1 MPQGTE
7 PLAREAQEA
16 TKTILDD
23 EDDVAI
29 VSCLVSA
36 IEQETPSRAVVA
48 TDSHAASEL
57 MSGKLRGAGSRTASV
72 CEAKLRGADAAK
84 ADLHGAE
91 LSGTYLC
98 WADLHGANL
107 READVREADLSC
119 ADLRET
125 DLRGANLDWAI
136 PD

>member
-7 PLAREAQEA
+7 PLAREGQEA
-16 TKTILDD
+16 TKTILVV

-57 MSGKLRGAGSRTASV
+57 VRRFIPNLLLLDDRWPGMNGIERYDCLKEVAPIPAILMTASRHFLQ
-72 CEAKLRGADAAK
+72 EQLQQRQLIAFKK
-84 ADLHGAE
+84 PFE
-91 LSGTYLC
+91 LGY
-98 WADLHGANL
+98 N
-107 READVREADLSC
+107 
-119 ADLRET
+119 
-125 DLRGANLDWAI
+125 
-136 PD
+136 

>member
-16 TKTILDD
+16 TKTILDV
-23 EDDVAI
+23 EDDVAS

-57 MSGKLRGAGSRTASV
+57 VRRFIPNLLLLDDRWPGMNGIERYDCLKEVAPIPAILMTASRHFPQ
-72 CEAKLRGADAAK
+72 EQLQQRQLIAFKKPFELDA
-84 ADLHGAE
+84 
-91 LSGTYLC
+91 LC
-98 WADLHGANL
+98 ATI
-107 READVREADLSC
+107 
-119 ADLRET
+119 ET
-125 DLRGANLDWAI
+125 RLTS
-136 PD
+136 P